1 MELRVA
7 DNPDKSRYEIKA
19 DGEIAGFINYK
30 ISPDDIAFIHTEVYE
45 RFRGNTE
52 TRGGRGLRGLSPG
65 EIERGVVPP
74 GQQSR
79 GMGIAG
85 HLVQASLD
93 SARER
98 GLAVLPYCPYVRSWI
113 GEHLEYAKLVPA
125 GSRAE
130 FGL

>member
-7 DNPDKSRYEIKA
+7 DNPDRSRYEIEA

-30 ISPDDIAFIHTEVYE
+30 ISPDDIAFIHTETVE
-45 RFRGNTE
+45 RF
-52 TRGGRGLRGLSPG
+52 
-65 EIERGVVPP
+65 
-74 GQQSR
+74 R

-98 GLAVLPYCPYVRSWI
+98 GLAVLPYCPYVRRWL
-113 GEHLEYAKLVPA
+113 GEHPEYARLVPA
-125 GSRAE
+125 ESSAE

>member
-19 DGEIAGFINYK
+19 DGEVAGFINYK
-30 ISPDDIAFIHTEVYE
+30 ISPDDIAFIHTETVD
-45 RFRGNTE
+45 RFRGK
-52 TRGGRGLRGLSPG
+52 
-65 EIERGVVPP
+65 
-74 GQQSR
+74 
-79 GMGIAG
+79 GIAG

-125 GSRAE
+125 ESRGE

>member
-30 ISPDDIAFIHTEVYE
+30 ISPNDIAFIHTETMD
-45 RFRGNTE
+45 RFRG
-52 TRGGRGLRGLSPG
+52 
-65 EIERGVVPP
+65 
-74 GQQSR
+74 Q
-79 GMGIAG
+79 GIAG

-113 GEHLEYAKLVPA
+113 GGHLEYAKLVPA
-125 GSRAE
+125 ESRAE